1 MLENKYSKIYH
12 RIISR
17 AKDRTLVEY
26 CESHHIVPKSLGGSN
41 KKENLV
47 NLTAREHFICHL
59 LLTKMYIGKDKDK
72 MIHAAWAMTTLANQY
87 QKRYKINS
95 KVYQILREQ
104 YAKTRSKQLLGKPGK
119 KLSEETKKKISNA
132 HLGKKRGPMS
142 AELKKKL
149 SESLKGKNLGKIKS
163 PEQRKAQSE
172 KTKGIGTGRKLS
184 EETKSKI
191 KLARSKQIIPK
202 RSEEHKKAISNALKG
217 VPKKRESVEK
227 QRQKILGRVQT
238 EQERLNYLEALEKG
252 KTTCSHCG
260 KRTTKGNY
268 RRWHGDN
275 CKLSVN
281 NILSLSDKKI

>member
-17 AKDRTLVEY
+17 AKDRSLVGY
-26 CESHHIVPKSLGGSN
+26 YESHHIVPKSLNGSN

-47 NLTAREHFICHL
+47 NLTAQEHFICHL
-59 LLTKMYIGKDKDK
+59 LLTKMYTGKDKDK
-72 MIHAAWAMTTLANQY
+72 MIHAAWAMTTLVNQH

-95 KVYQILREQ
+95 KIYQILREQ
-104 YAKTRSKQLLGKPGK
+104 YAKTRSKQLLGKLGR
-119 KLSEETKKKISNA
+119 KLSDETKKKISNA
-132 HLGKKRGPMS
+132 HSGKKKGPMS
-142 AELKKKL
+142 EELKKKI
-149 SESLKGKNLGKIKS
+149 SESLKGKNLGKTRS
-163 PEQRKAQSE
+163 PEQKKLLSE
-172 KTKGIGTGRKLS
+172 KSKGKGAGRKLS
-184 EETKSKI
+184 EETKFKI

-202 RSEEHKKAISNALKG
+202 RSEEHKRAISNALKDI
-217 VPKKRESVEK
+217 PKKRESVEK
-227 QRQKILGRVQT
+227 QRQKILGRIQT
-238 EQERLNYLEALEKG
+238 EQERLNYLKAMEQG

-281 NILSLSDKKI
+281 NIPSL